1 MKTSLLLA
9 APFLAVAALTGC
21 TENATD
27 DTGSSSNDI
36 VSGDQREGTGADY
49 GTQKP
54 AEEPLPELDG
64 QGAEGSVAAKK
75 LVRLPASIFKPDLE
89 IPKPPVE
96 GPTGEV
102 ITR

>member
-1 MKTSLLLA
+1 MKTPLLLSA
-9 APFLAVAALTGC
+9 SVLAVAALAGC

-27 DTGSSSNDI
+27 DTQSSSNDI

-54 AEEPLPELDG
+54 AEAPLPDLEG
-64 QGAEGSVAAKK
+64 NGAEGSVGAKK

-89 IPKPPVE
+89 IPKPPIE
-96 GPTGEV
+96 GPTGEA
-102 ITR
+102 IAR